1 MPYSPLVL
9 CEYKY
14 IRATSMLSSEWVE
27 DLHLNPAL
35 KVHLSGEEGR
45 EEKKKNVI
53 LSLCNYIM

>member
-45 EEKKKNVI
+45 EEKKKKCHFIIV
-53 LSLCNYIM
+53 